1 MKTEYRN
8 ILYQAIEIC
17 DGWSW
22 YFQNGSWEAGDA
34 FWEAGEAGINMR
46 QGAKQVSLGAELS
59 VLQTTSMFCCRKKAT
74 V

>member
-1 MKTEYRN
+1 MAGHGIFRMVH
-8 ILYQAIEIC
+8 
-17 DGWSW
+17 G
-22 YFQNGSWEAGDA
+22 EAGDA

-59 VLQTTSMFCCRKKAT
+59 VLQKTSMFCCKKKAT